1 MVSQLRTF
9 AAEVTRVAL
18 EVGTEGILGGQATVE
33 GVQGVWADLTTNV
46 NVSVRRDCIDCFRP
60 LTIARRTWLEIL
72 PTKSAPSQRSR
83 QPSRMATLERRSW
96 SMSGERCWI

>member
-46 NVSVRRDCIDCFRP
+46 NVSIFS
-60 LTIARRTWLEIL
+60 INSS
-72 PTKSAPSQRSR
+72 K
-83 QPSRMATLERRSW
+83 
-96 SMSGERCWI
+96 MSNVFIEHGKKLD